1 MTTLFGNRT
10 RVRRTENGKIT
21 WNNTESHTRLC
32 YCVSIFLSRGTHSIE
47 TKSDG
52 TFCFIALRNSIELQ
66 LSHGE
71 RKRLSFLCF
80 FNFHCIFFPSIQW
93 SFNLLRN
100 VIELCWH
107 LPFWKCALVNDE
119 WEVSVAS
126 VMYYLFTFIQS
137 FFLHDFWI
145 QLFYFYQWSSFRA
158 WYLTSLIERFTWYN
172 FQIVLLTYQWMSLV
186 SRNKVEDY
194 IYFPM
199 IWIIHNIV
207 PNIFS

>member
-52 TFCFIALRNSIELQ
+52 TFCFIALRNSIKLQ

-80 FNFHCIFFPSIQW
+80 FIFIVFFPSIQW

-137 FFLHDFWI
+137 FFF
-145 QLFYFYQWSSFRA
+145 FMTFEFSFSIFISDQVFAPDIWRH
-158 WYLTSLIERFTWYN
+158 WLRD
-172 FQIVLLTYQWMSLV
+172 LLDT
-186 SRNKVEDY
+186 
-194 IYFPM
+194 
-199 IWIIHNIV
+199 
-207 PNIFS
+207 IFK